1 MRLLQIKNLVAKDIL
16 LEWRQKYS
24 INGMLLY
31 VGCTIFVTY
40 LSFNTKASALGVVT
54 WNTLFWIIMLF
65 VGVNAVAKSFIQER
79 EGRILYYYELADP
92 ESIIIAKII
101 YNVILMSLLGL
112 VGLGLYSIVLGN
124 PVQDNSLFIINLL
137 LSSIG
142 FSSTLTLISAIASK
156 TQNGTTLMVVLSF
169 PVIVPL
175 LLMAIRISNNALDG
189 LDWSVSSGSLI
200 ILGAINVIVI
210 TLSLILFPYLWRS

>member
-1 MRLLQIKNLVAKDIL
+1 MELLQIKNLIAKDIL

-24 INGMLLY
+24 FNGMLLY
-31 VGCTIFVTY
+31 VGCTVFVTY
-40 LSFNTKASALGVVT
+40 LSFNLKASALGSVT

-79 EGRILYYYELADP
+79 EGRILYYYALASP
-92 ESIIIAKII
+92 ESIIAAKII
-101 YNVILMSLLGL
+101 YNVLIMGLLGL
-112 VGLGLYSIVLGN
+112 IGLGLYSLVLGN
-124 PVQDNSLFIINLL
+124 PVTDHSLFIINLL
-137 LSSIG
+137 LASIG
-142 FSSTLTLISAIASK
+142 FSSILTLISAIASK
-156 TQNGTTLMVVLSF
+156 TENGPTLMAVLSF

-189 LDWSVSSGSLI
+189 LDWSASGGSLV
-200 ILGAINVIVI
+200 ILCAINVIVI

>member
-1 MRLLQIKNLVAKDIL
+1 MGLLQIKNLVAKDIL
-16 LEWRQKYS
+16 LEWRQKYTF
-24 INGMLLY
+24 NGMLLY

-40 LSFNTKASALGVVT
+40 LSFNTKTSALGAVT

-79 EGRILYYYELADP
+79 EGRILYYYELVDP
-92 ESIIIAKII
+92 ESIILAKII

-112 VGLGLYSIVLGN
+112 VALGLYSVVLGN
-124 PVQDNSLFIINLL
+124 PVVDNKLFLL
-137 LSSIG
+137 NVILSSIG

-156 TQNGTTLMVVLSF
+156 TENGTTLMAVLGF
-169 PVIVPL
+169 PVIIPL

-189 LDWSVSSGSLI
+189 LDWSASSGSLI
-200 ILGAINVIVI
+200 ILVAINIIVI